1 MINQLTRLKW
11 LLIQEPF
18 FIVMS
23 KFIIQVNGT
32 VYGSTASFRALRFTE
47 SVLSLGHQVRH
58 IFFYQ
63 QGVFNSNSLVC
74 PASDEHDLHRAW
86 TKLASEHNVKL
97 VNCVSAAL
105 RRGVLSAQDALENDK
120 QQYNASEQFTMGG
133 LGELVTGIEQSDR
146 LVCF

>member
-1 MINQLTRLKW
+1 MAPL
-11 LLIQEPF
+11 QEPF
-18 FIVMS
+18 FIVMN

-47 SVLSLGHQVRH
+47 SVLSLGHQVSS

-63 QGVFNSNSLVC
+63 DGVTNSSALIC

-86 TKLASEHNVKL
+86 EKLAKEHNLKL

-105 RRGVLSAQDALENDK
+105 RRGVLSEQDAQENNK
-120 QQYNASEQFTMGG
+120 TSANASTHFVMGG
-133 LGELVTGIEQSDR
+133 LGELVTGIEESDR
-146 LVCF
+146 LICF

>member
-1 MINQLTRLKW
+1 MAPL
-11 LLIQEPF
+11 QEPF
-18 FIVMS
+18 FIVMN

-47 SVLSLGHQVRH
+47 SVLSLGHQVSH
-58 IFFYQ
+58 VFFYQ
-63 QGVFNSNSLVC
+63 DGVMNSSALIC

-86 TKLASEHNVKL
+86 TKLATEHNLHL

-105 RRGVLSAQDALENDK
+105 RRGVLSAQDANENRK
-120 QQYNASEQFTMGG
+120 GAFNASDKFTMGG

-146 LVCF
+146 LICF